1 MMNEHSDTH
10 MNSNDKEYLTLTPV
24 NLIRQLA
31 YRMKEHDVAAL
42 GAQMTYYL
50 ILSVF
55 PFLMVLLNLIAYAGL
70 FDAAML
76 DSISEF
82 MPGESGQM
90 IVSVIGETVTA
101 SSAALFSV
109 SMLAAL
115 WSSTKG
121 VGALIKG
128 FNKAYDH
135 RESRPF
141 WKVKG
146 IAILFTIG
154 LIAVIFVVLVMLVM
168 GEVIGQEL
176 FDTFDA
182 GYLFEVVWNVLRYI
196 IPLGGLFCM
205 FVLFYRFA
213 PDRTTSTRK
222 VIIGALFT
230 TFFWIGISQLFSTYI
245 NRFGNYAKVYGSIG
259 GIIIFLI
266 WLYLSSVIILTGN
279 ELIVSIAYLHSDER
293 NATYENVPHILPT
306 RSKKKKEN

>member
-182 GYLFEVVWNVLRYI
+182 GYLSKWCGTYFAISYRWEACSACSFCSIALR
-196 IPLGGLFCM
+196 
-205 FVLFYRFA
+205 R
-213 PDRTTSTRK
+213 
-222 VIIGALFT
+222 IGRQAQER
-230 TFFWIGISQLFSTYI
+230 S
-245 NRFGNYAKVYGSIG
+245 
-259 GIIIFLI
+259 
-266 WLYLSSVIILTGN
+266 SSVPYSPPSSG
-279 ELIVSIAYLHSDER
+279 
-293 NATYENVPHILPT
+293 
-306 RSKKKKEN
+306 